1 MITLSMIGQEILKS
15 DPYLAP
21 NRSVNRKK
29 IVCFQSMDRIK
40 RARIP
45 DHSWLV
51 ESPVK
56 PMF

>member
-1 MITLSMIGQEILKS
+1 MIGQEILKS
-15 DPYLAP
+15 DPYLGP

-40 RARIP
+40 RASIP